1 MSRISSRSFKVNAN
15 QEQMVELTNS
25 SDIAVKVNEIASD
38 LVSDGNKIP
47 IDISGTASN
56 TNDIHVNLKNINSD
70 LVSDGNK
77 IPIDLSGTASNT
89 NAIVIDLDKVN
100 GSAIT
105 GSSVPVTFS
114 SSVAGSEGNL
124 ENNQSV
130 ALNDTS
136 TVYNNS
142 AGNSKHTIWI
152 KGTSFTDNVTVEVSE
167 DNSNFYPISAS
178 VFPNSGKAYLTLDG
192 DVFKY
197 IRLKW
202 GGTATAVTA
211 TIVGLP

>member
-15 QEQMVELTNS
+15 QEQMVELTNTV
-25 SDIAVKVNEIASD
+25 DIPVKVSEIASD

-47 IDISGTASN
+47 VDISATASN
-56 TNDIHVNLKNINSD
+56 TNDIHINLKNINSD

-77 IPIDLSGTASNT
+77 IPIDLGSSATNT
-89 NAIVIDLDKVN
+89 NAFLIDLESVN
-100 GSAIT
+100 GVSIT
-105 GSSVPVTFS
+105 GSAVPVTFS

-130 ALNDTS
+130 GLGDTS

-142 AGNSKHTIWI
+142 VGNSKHTIWV
-152 KGTSFTDNVTVEVSE
+152 KGTSFADNVTVEVSE
-167 DNSNFYPISAS
+167 DNSEFYPISAS
-178 VFPNSGKAYLTLDG
+178 LFPNNGKAYLTLDG

-197 IRLKW
+197 LRLKW